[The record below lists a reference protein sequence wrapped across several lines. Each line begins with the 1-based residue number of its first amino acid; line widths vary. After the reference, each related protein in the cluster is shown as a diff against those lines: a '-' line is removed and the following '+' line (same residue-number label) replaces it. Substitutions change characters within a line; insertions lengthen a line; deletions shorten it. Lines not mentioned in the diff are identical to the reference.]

1 MSGTWRYRVDTFG
14 VTKVCDG
21 EHIKFANDKTRQF
34 WKRLHFKK
42 CKLCEE
48 SNREERRGIN
58 IQFTEEFTQNAL
70 H

>member
-1 MSGTWRYRVDTFG
+1 MSGTWRYRVNTFSL
-14 VTKVCDG
+14 TKVCDG
-21 EHIKFANDKTRQF
+21 EHIDFADDKTRQF

-48 SNREERRGIN
+48 SSRDQRVNVQI
-58 IQFTEEFTQNAL
+58 TTHLTPNAL